1 MLPAPHNQSIT
12 IGAAMLPT
20 LLCIIFGANTTAI
33 KISLAGLGK
42 FTAAGLRFTLA
53 AGVIALWAYATGR
66 RYAVTREQMKP
77 LGVVCLLFVV
87 QIGLFYLGVART
99 YASRGALL
107 LNVVPFF
114 VLIFAHFFLPDD
126 RISRTKFFGML
137 LGFTGVCLV
146 LADPQAI
153 SAGIRIG
160 DLYILAATVVW
171 AASAVYMKV
180 ILDRFSP
187 LHLVIYPMFCA
198 AIVFFAAGWLWDDRM
213 ILHIGIDVL
222 WSMLYQIL
230 LSASFGYMAWT
241 TLLKRYGAS
250 TLHSFIF
257 IMPISGVAAGALL
270 LKEPVTH
277 HILTA
282 VILVT
287 AGIAVVNFKR
297 KSVAPL
303 LPPKI

>member
-1 MLPAPHNQSIT
+1 MHPASRNQSIT
-12 IGAAMLPT
+12 VGAAMLPT
-20 LLCIIFGANTTAI
+20 LLCVIFGANTAAI

-42 FTAAGLRFTLA
+42 FTAAGLRFALA
-53 AGVIALWAYATGR
+53 AAVIALWAYATGR
-66 RYAVTREQMKP
+66 RYTVAREQVKP
-77 LGVVCLLFVV
+77 LTVVCLLFIV

-107 LNVVPFF
+107 VNVVPFF
-114 VLIFAHFFLPDD
+114 VLIFAHLFLPDD
-126 RISRTKFFGML
+126 RISRTKLFGML

-153 SAGIRIG
+153 STGIRQG

-171 AASAVYMKV
+171 AASAVYTKV
-180 ILDRFSP
+180 VLDHFSP

-198 AIVFFAAGWLWDDRM
+198 ALVFFAAGWLWDDRM
-213 ILHIGIDVL
+213 VLYLDAEVL
-222 WSMLYQIL
+222 WAMLYQIL

-287 AGIAVVNFKR
+287 LGIGVVNFKR
-297 KSVAPL
+297 KSIPPT
-303 LPPKI
+303 LPPRV